1 MNLIAAFKAFFAALR
16 GNIPLETG
24 DGEAVSSSVASKPR
38 PEHSG
43 VEVVQLLSALQ
54 REGRFVDFLMDEI
67 EGATDEQLGAAA
79 RFVHQGCRKVLAEY
93 FVVDAVWP
101 GEEGQSVTLEEG
113 FDRRRIDLLGSG
125 AALPATARLVHPG
138 WRLTQTKFPEVTD
151 AFLVDLIQKAEVE
164 L

>member
-1 MNLIAAFKAFFAALR
+1 MNLVAAFKAFFAALR
-16 GNIPLETG
+16 GNVPLESRNADAESGTVVSKHR
-24 DGEAVSSSVASKPR
+24 AVD
-38 PEHSG
+38 SG

-54 REGRFVDFLMDEI
+54 REGRLVDFLMDDI

-138 WRLTQTKFPEVTD
+138 WRLSQVKFPAVTD
-151 AFLVDLIQKAEVE
+151 AFLADLIQKAEVE